1 MRLDHLPEDAS
12 PVSVSQAGLIRL
24 NGPARAIA
32 LDVLRVNS
40 LQTGAYVSH
49 FRGRGM
55 EFDESRPYQPGDDP
69 RSIDWRVTA
78 RSTTAYTKLFR
89 EERERPV
96 LVVVDLRSNMHF
108 ATRGCFKSVN
118 ASRAAAL
125 IAWAAHHRGD
135 RLGGLIFGDT
145 THRELKPR
153 LGRRAALRFVHQ
165 LAEHPDWTNRGVPEG
180 SDPFA
185 RAMSS
190 LRRVARPGSLVVVI
204 SDFIGFDRAA
214 QSYLSSVARH
224 NEVLAVFLNDPLER
238 KLPPPGR
245 YRIVSPDDEL
255 AIDTYAA
262 AARRDYEHEF
272 EERSHVLEA
281 FCHRYGVHLM
291 SMSTDDDRSRHY
303 KRHLDAGATDG
314 SDPACIARFALAEAI
329 GWWPLARV
337 GGCSSPSLCSGLAGC
352 YCAHGASGSST
363 QHVAMQF
370 ARWPR

>member
-1 MRLDHLPEDAS
+1 VRLDHIYEGAS

-24 NGPARAIA
+24 AGPARAIA
-32 LDVLRVNS
+32 LNVLRVNS
-40 LQTGAYVSH
+40 LQTGAYVSR

-96 LVVVDLRSNMHF
+96 LIAVDLRSSMHF
-108 ATRGCFKSVN
+108 ATQGCFKSVN

-125 IAWAAHHRGD
+125 LSWAAHHRGD

-153 LGRRAALRFVHQ
+153 LGRRAALRFVHE
-165 LAEHPDWTNRGVPEG
+165 LVEHPDWVRDD
-180 SDPFA
+180 SQA
-185 RAMSS
+185 RNEDALIQAMSA

-204 SDFIGFDRAA
+204 SDFAGFSRAA

-224 NEVLAVFLNDPLER
+224 NEVLAVFLSDPLER
-238 KLPPPGR
+238 ELPPPGR
-245 YRIVSPDDEL
+245 YRLVSPDDEL

-262 AARRDYEHEF
+262 PARRDYEHAYEK
-272 EERSHVLEA
+272 RLDALEK
-281 FCHRYGVHLM
+281 FCQRYGVHLM
-291 SMSTDDDRSRHY
+291 PMSTDDDPVS
-303 KRHLDAGATDG
+303 
-314 SDPACIARFALAEAI
+314 ALQTAL
-329 GWWPLARV
+329 GRRT
-337 GGCSSPSLCSGLAGC
+337 
-352 YCAHGASGSST
+352 H
-363 QHVAMQF
+363 
-370 ARWPR
+370 

>member
-1 MRLDHLPEDAS
+1 MAKLAHLPENAS

-24 NGPARAIA
+24 SGPARAIA
-32 LDVLRVNS
+32 LDVVRVNS

-96 LVVVDLRSNMHF
+96 LIVVDLRANMHF

-125 IAWAAHHRGD
+125 LSWAAHQRGD
-135 RLGGLIFGDT
+135 RLGGLIFGET

-153 LGRRAALRFVHQ
+153 LGRQAALRYLHELV
-165 LAEHPDWTNRGVPEG
+165 EHPDWTSRYRAPGTSGEQ
-180 SDPFA
+180 PFTQ
-185 RAMSS
+185 AMSS
-190 LRRVARPGSLVVVI
+190 LRRVARPGSLVVVL
-204 SDFIGFDRAA
+204 SDFHDLSRAA

-238 KLPPPGR
+238 HLPPPGR
-245 YRIVSPDDEL
+245 YRLVSKDDEL
-255 AIDTYAA
+255 AIDTFAKP
-262 AARRDYEHEF
+262 ARDEYQKAF
-272 EERSHVLEA
+272 EERSQQLDS
-281 FCHRYGVHLM
+281 FCQRYGIHLLPL
-291 SMSTDDDRSRHY
+291 STEDDPVAALQTALGRRSR
-303 KRHLDAGATDG
+303 
-314 SDPACIARFALAEAI
+314 
-329 GWWPLARV
+329 
-337 GGCSSPSLCSGLAGC
+337 
-352 YCAHGASGSST
+352 
-363 QHVAMQF
+363 
-370 ARWPR
+370 

>member
-1 MRLDHLPEDAS
+1 MVLLDHIPDDAS

-96 LVVVDLRSNMHF
+96 LVCADLRSNMHF

-118 ASRAAAL
+118 AARAAAL

-165 LAEHPDWTNRGVPEG
+165 LAEHRDWPQHTRQREKRGQTYFDQNR
-180 SDPFA
+180 SDPFSPFSQ
-185 RAMSS
+185 AMSS

-224 NEVLAVFLNDPLER
+224 NEVLAVFMNDPLER

-255 AIDTYAA
+255 SIDTFAT
-262 AARRDYEHEF
+262 AARRDYENEF
-272 EERSHVLEA
+272 AQRTEILEK

-291 SMSTDDDRSRHY
+291 PMSTDDDPVSTLQTALGRRSH
-303 KRHLDAGATDG
+303 
-314 SDPACIARFALAEAI
+314 
-329 GWWPLARV
+329 
-337 GGCSSPSLCSGLAGC
+337 
-352 YCAHGASGSST
+352 
-363 QHVAMQF
+363 
-370 ARWPR
+370 

>member
-1 MRLDHLPEDAS
+1 MPRLDHIPDNAS

-96 LVVVDLRSNMHF
+96 LVMVDLRASMHF

-125 IAWAAHHRGD
+125 LSWAAHHRGD

-145 THRELKPR
+145 THRELKPK
-153 LGRRAALRFVHQ
+153 LGRQAALRFVHQ
-165 LAEHPDWTNRGVPEG
+165 LAEHPDWHSRDRAD
-180 SDPFA
+180 SDDGGA
-185 RAMSS
+185 QLTQAMSA
-190 LRRVARPGSLVVVI
+190 LRRVARPGSLVVI
-204 SDFIGFDRAA
+204 LSDFQGFDRAA
-214 QSYLSSVARH
+214 QAYLSSVARH
-224 NEVLAVFLNDPLER
+224 NEVLALFLNDPIER
-238 KLPPPGR
+238 ELPPPGR
-245 YRIVSPDDEL
+245 YRLVAGDEEM
-255 AIDTYAA
+255 AIDTYTKG
-262 AARRDYEHEF
+262 AREEYANAF
-272 EERSHVLEA
+272 EERSAELDA
-281 FCHRYGVHLM
+281 FCHRYGIHLLPL
-291 SMSTDDDRSRHY
+291 STEDDPV
-303 KRHLDAGATDG
+303 A
-314 SDPACIARFALAEAI
+314 ALQTAL
-329 GWWPLARV
+329 GR
-337 GGCSSPSLCSGLAGC
+337 
-352 YCAHGASGSST
+352 
-363 QHVAMQF
+363 
-370 ARWPR
+370 RNR

>member
-1 MRLDHLPEDAS
+1 MARLDHIPEDAS

-24 NGPARAIA
+24 SGPARAIA

-108 ATRGCFKSVN
+108 ATRGYFKSVN

-125 IAWAAHHRGD
+125 LAWAAHHRGD

-145 THRELKPR
+145 AHRELKPR
-153 LGRRAALRFVHQ
+153 LGRQAALRFVHE
-165 LAEHPDWTNRGVPEG
+165 LAGHADWQRR
-180 SDPFA
+180 DPA
-185 RAMSS
+185 ANVEALRQAMSA
-190 LRRVARPGSLVVVI
+190 LRRVARPGSLVVVA
-204 SDFIGFDRAA
+204 SDFTGFGRQA

-224 NEVLAVFLNDPLER
+224 NEVLAVFMNDPLER
-238 KLPPPGR
+238 SLPPPGR
-245 YRIVSPDDEL
+245 YRLVSSDDEM
-255 AIDTYAA
+255 AIDTFAG
-262 AARRDYEHEF
+262 AARRDYEQAF
-272 EERSHVLEA
+272 EQRAEVLET
-281 FCHRYGVHLM
+281 FCQRYGIHLM
-291 SMSTDDDRSRHY
+291 PMSTDDDPVSTLQTALG
-303 KRHLDAGATDG
+303 KRT
-314 SDPACIARFALAEAI
+314 R
-329 GWWPLARV
+329 
-337 GGCSSPSLCSGLAGC
+337 
-352 YCAHGASGSST
+352 
-363 QHVAMQF
+363 
-370 ARWPR
+370 

>member
-1 MRLDHLPEDAS
+1 MAVLDHLPEDAS

-24 NGPARAIA
+24 NGSARAIA
-32 LDVLRVNS
+32 LDVLRVKS

-96 LVVVDLRSNMHF
+96 LVVVDLRANMHF

-125 IAWAAHHRGD
+125 LSWAAHHRGD

-153 LGRRAALRFVHQ
+153 LGRQAALRYVHE
-165 LAEHPDWTNRGVPEG
+165 LAEHPDWGHRELAPADDPEA
-180 SDPFA
+180 PMTQ
-185 RAMSS
+185 AMSA
-190 LRRVARPGSLVVVI
+190 LRRVARPGSLVVI
-204 SDFIGFDRAA
+204 LSDFLGFSRSA
-214 QSYLSSVARH
+214 QSYLSGVARH

-238 KLPPPGR
+238 ELPPPGR
-245 YRIVSPDDEL
+245 YRLGANDDEL
-255 AIDTYAA
+255 AIDTFAK
-262 AARRDYEHEF
+262 AARRDYQSAF
-272 EERSHVLEA
+272 ETRRDELEG
-281 FCHRYGVHLM
+281 FCQRYGVHLM
-291 SMSTDDDRSRHY
+291 PLSTEDDPI
-303 KRHLDAGATDG
+303 T
-314 SDPACIARFALAEAI
+314 ALQTAL
-329 GWWPLARV
+329 GRRT
-337 GGCSSPSLCSGLAGC
+337 
-352 YCAHGASGSST
+352 H
-363 QHVAMQF
+363 
-370 ARWPR
+370 

>member
-1 MRLDHLPEDAS
+1 VRLDHIHEGAS

-24 NGPARAIA
+24 SAPARAIA
-32 LDVLRVNS
+32 LNVLRVNS
-40 LQTGAYVSH
+40 LQTGAYVSR

-96 LVVVDLRSNMHF
+96 LVAVDLRANMHF
-108 ATRGCFKSVN
+108 ATQGCFKSVN
-118 ASRAAAL
+118 ASRTAAL

-153 LGRRAALRFVHQ
+153 LGRRAALRFVHE
-165 LAEHPDWTNRGVPEG
+165 LVEHPDWRRHGAGGNGP
-180 SDPFA
+180 DPLA
-185 RAMSS
+185 QAMSA
-190 LRRVARPGSLVVVI
+190 LRRVARPGSLVVVV
-204 SDFIGFDRAA
+204 SDFASFDRAA

-224 NEVLAVFLNDPLER
+224 SEVLAVFLNDPLER

-245 YRIVSPDDEL
+245 YRVVSPDDEL

-262 AARRDYEHEF
+262 PARRDYEHAF
-272 EERSHVLEA
+272 DERLHALEK
-281 FCHRYGVHLM
+281 FCQRYAVHLM
-291 SMSTDDDRSRHY
+291 PMSTDDDPVS
-303 KRHLDAGATDG
+303 
-314 SDPACIARFALAEAI
+314 ALQTAL
-329 GWWPLARV
+329 GRRT
-337 GGCSSPSLCSGLAGC
+337 
-352 YCAHGASGSST
+352 H
-363 QHVAMQF
+363 
-370 ARWPR
+370 

>member
-1 MRLDHLPEDAS
+1 MALLEHMPEDAS

-32 LDVLRVNS
+32 LDALRVNS
-40 LQTGAYVSH
+40 LQTGSYVSH

-96 LVVVDLRSNMHF
+96 LVVTDLRANMHF

-125 IAWAAHHRGD
+125 VS
-135 RLGGLIFGDT
+135 GGLIFGDT

-153 LGRRAALRFVHQ
+153 LGRRAALRFVHE
-165 LAEHPDWTNRGVPEG
+165 LVNHPDWENRERAPDTDPE
-180 SDPFA
+180 A
-185 RAMSS
+185 ALTQAMSA
-190 LRRVARPGSLVVVI
+190 LRRVARPGSLVVVL
-204 SDFIGFDRAA
+204 SDFLGFSRAA

-238 KLPPPGR
+238 ELPPPGR
-245 YRIVSPDDEL
+245 YRLVSRDDEL
-255 AIDTYAA
+255 AIDTIAKS
-262 AARRDYEHEF
+262 ARRDYRHAF
-272 EERSHVLEA
+272 TQRSEELEA

-291 SMSTDDDRSRHY
+291 SMSTEDDPVTT
-303 KRHLDAGATDG
+303 LQT
-314 SDPACIARFALAEAI
+314 AL
-329 GWWPLARV
+329 GRRT
-337 GGCSSPSLCSGLAGC
+337 
-352 YCAHGASGSST
+352 H
-363 QHVAMQF
+363 
-370 ARWPR
+370 

>member
-1 MRLDHLPEDAS
+1 MPENAS

-32 LDVLRVNS
+32 LDALRVNS

-96 LVVVDLRSNMHF
+96 LVVADLRANMHF

-125 IAWAAHHRGD
+125 LSWAAHHRGD

-153 LGRRAALRFVHQ
+153 LGRRAALRFVHE
-165 LAEHPDWTNRGVPEG
+165 LVNHPDWENRERSPDTDPE
-180 SDPFA
+180 A
-185 RAMSS
+185 ALTQAMSA
-190 LRRVARPGSLVVVI
+190 LRRVARPGSLVVVL
-204 SDFIGFDRAA
+204 SDFRGFSRAA

-238 KLPPPGR
+238 HLPPPGR
-245 YRIVSPDDEL
+245 YRLVSRDDEL
-255 AIDTYAA
+255 AIDTIAKT
-262 AARRDYEHEF
+262 ARRDYRHAF
-272 EERSHVLEA
+272 AQRREELDA

-291 SMSTDDDRSRHY
+291 EMSTEDDPVTT
-303 KRHLDAGATDG
+303 LQT
-314 SDPACIARFALAEAI
+314 AL
-329 GWWPLARV
+329 GRRT
-337 GGCSSPSLCSGLAGC
+337 
-352 YCAHGASGSST
+352 H
-363 QHVAMQF
+363 
-370 ARWPR
+370 

>member
-1 MRLDHLPEDAS
+1 MRGLDHIPEDAS

-24 NGPARAIA
+24 SGPARAIA

-96 LVVVDLRSNMHF
+96 LIVIDLCAGMHF

-118 ASRAAAL
+118 ASRAGAL
-125 IAWAAHHRGD
+125 LAWSAHHRGD

-153 LGRRAALRFVHQ
+153 LGRLAALRFLHE
-165 LAEHPDWTNRGVPEG
+165 LAGHPDWAGAAGGVPAAEE
-180 SDPFA
+180 PLTQ
-185 RAMSS
+185 AMSA
-190 LRRVARPGSLVVVI
+190 LRRVARPGSLVIVI
-204 SDFIGFDRAA
+204 SDFSGFTRKA

-224 NEVLAVFLNDPLER
+224 NEVLALFINDPLER
-238 KLPPPGR
+238 ELPPPGR
-245 YRIVSPDDEL
+245 YRLVSGDGEL
-255 AIDTYAA
+255 AIDTRSP
-262 AARRDYEHEF
+262 AARRDYAQAF
-272 EERSHVLEA
+272 EERLSALEA
-281 FCHRYGVHLM
+281 FCQRYGVHLM
-291 SMSTDDDRSRHY
+291 PLSTEDDPVR
-303 KRHLDAGATDG
+303 
-314 SDPACIARFALAEAI
+314 ALQTAL
-329 GWWPLARV
+329 GRRV
-337 GGCSSPSLCSGLAGC
+337 GRL
-352 YCAHGASGSST
+352 
-363 QHVAMQF
+363 
-370 ARWPR
+370 

>member
-1 MRLDHLPEDAS
+1 MPRLDHIYEGAS

-24 NGPARAIA
+24 NAPARAIA

-96 LVVVDLRSNMHF
+96 LVCVDLRSNMHF

-125 IAWAAHHRGD
+125 LSWAAHHRGD

-165 LAEHPDWTNRGVPEG
+165 LAEHPDWTKRDTQKGA
-180 SDPFA
+180 DPFA
-185 RAMSS
+185 QAMSA

-204 SDFIGFDRAA
+204 SDFIGFNRAA
-214 QSYLSSVARH
+214 QSYLSSVAHH
-224 NEVLAVFLNDPLER
+224 NEVLAVFMNDPLER

-272 EERSHVLEA
+272 AERSHELEK

-291 SMSTDDDRSRHY
+291 PMSTDDDPVSTLQ
-303 KRHLDAGATDG
+303 K
-314 SDPACIARFALAEAI
+314 AL
-329 GWWPLARV
+329 GRRT
-337 GGCSSPSLCSGLAGC
+337 
-352 YCAHGASGSST
+352 H
-363 QHVAMQF
+363 
-370 ARWPR
+370 

>member
-1 MRLDHLPEDAS
+1 VVSLDHIPDDAS

-32 LDVLRVNS
+32 LDVLRINS

-55 EFDESRPYQPGDDP
+55 EFDESRPYQPGDAP

-96 LVVVDLRSNMHF
+96 LVCADLRSNMHF

-118 ASRAAAL
+118 AARAAAL

-165 LAEHPDWTNRGVPEG
+165 LAEHRDWPNPNKKGLLAPHGARPFSEISEKG

-185 RAMSS
+185 QAMSS

-224 NEVLAVFLNDPLER
+224 NEVLAVFMNDPLER

-255 AIDTYAA
+255 SIDTFAT
-262 AARRDYEHEF
+262 AARRDYENEF
-272 EERSHVLEA
+272 AQRTEILEK

-291 SMSTDDDRSRHY
+291 PMSTDDDPVSTLQTALGRRSH
-303 KRHLDAGATDG
+303 
-314 SDPACIARFALAEAI
+314 
-329 GWWPLARV
+329 
-337 GGCSSPSLCSGLAGC
+337 
-352 YCAHGASGSST
+352 
-363 QHVAMQF
+363 
-370 ARWPR
+370 

>member
-1 MRLDHLPEDAS
+1 MRLDHIHENAS

-24 NGPARAIA
+24 SGPAKAIA

-96 LVVVDLRSNMHF
+96 LVVVDLRATMHF
-108 ATRGCFKSVN
+108 ATQGCFKSVN

-125 IAWAAHHRGD
+125 LAWAAHHRGD

-153 LGRRAALRFVHQ
+153 LGRRAALRFVHE
-165 LAEHPDWTNRGVPEG
+165 LVGHPDWERCENPASQTSEPL
-180 SDPFA
+180 A
-185 RAMSS
+185 QAMSA

-204 SDFIGFDRAA
+204 SDFAGFSRDA

-224 NEVLAVFLNDPLER
+224 NDVLAVFMNDPLER
-238 KLPPPGR
+238 ELPPPGR
-245 YRIVSPDDEL
+245 YRLVSPDDEL
-255 AIDTYAA
+255 AIDTFAH
-262 AARRDYEHEF
+262 AARRDYRNAF
-272 EERSHVLEA
+272 ETRARELDV
-281 FCHRYGVHLM
+281 FCQRYGVHLM
-291 SMSTDDDRSRHY
+291 PMSTDDDPVSSLQTALGRRSR
-303 KRHLDAGATDG
+303 
-314 SDPACIARFALAEAI
+314 
-329 GWWPLARV
+329 
-337 GGCSSPSLCSGLAGC
+337 
-352 YCAHGASGSST
+352 
-363 QHVAMQF
+363 
-370 ARWPR
+370 